1 MTAQRVVLVT
11 GGARRV
17 GAGIVRA
24 FAAHGDA
31 VVLHHGSSAA
41 DAEALAQELR
51 AAGTPV
57 HVVAANLRDTGA
69 PEFVVDEAMQAFGK
83 LDVVVSSASVMTNAP
98 FGTVTAEQWNETSD
112 INLRAPFFLSQAA
125 AKVMTDG
132 GCIIHMCDHLANEA
146 RFPYLIPHQATKAGV
161 ANLVN
166 TLAGA
171 LAPRI
176 RVNGV
181 GPGLVLKPEGLSED
195 ALTAFLKDVP
205 MQRSGTPAD
214 VAHAILFLCEATYI
228 TGVVLPVDGGRH
240 LWR

>member
-1 MTAQRVVLVT
+1 MNERRVTLVT

-17 GAGIVRA
+17 GAEIVRA
-24 FAAHGDA
+24 FAARGDA
-31 VVLHHGSSAA
+31 LVIHHGASTDEAHALATELRAKGNPVHVISADLL
-41 DAEALAQELR
+41 DAEAPAR
-51 AAGTPV
+51 I
-57 HVVAANLRDTGA
+57 VAETIG
-69 PEFVVDEAMQAFGK
+69 AFGK
-83 LDVVVSSASVMTNAP
+83 LDVVVSSASLMLDRA
-98 FGTVTAEQWNETSD
+98 FESVTSEEWDKVSD

-132 GCIIHMCDHLANEA
+132 GSIIHMCDHLASEA
-146 RFPYLIPHQATKAGV
+146 RFPHLIPHQATKAGV
-161 ANLVN
+161 ANLVA

-181 GPGLVLKPEGLSED
+181 APGLVLKPDNLSEER
-195 ALTAFLKDVP
+195 LLNFLRDVP
-205 MQRSGTPAD
+205 MGRSGTPAE
-214 VAHAILFLCEATYI
+214 VASAILFLVEAAYI